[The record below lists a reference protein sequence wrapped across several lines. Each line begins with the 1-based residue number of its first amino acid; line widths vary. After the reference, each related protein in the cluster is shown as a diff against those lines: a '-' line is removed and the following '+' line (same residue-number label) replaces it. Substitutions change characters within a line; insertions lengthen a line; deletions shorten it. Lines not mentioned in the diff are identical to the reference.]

1 MSAIFIPNFSH
12 GLNRLRPQAVG
23 EVGTLWNAKNCV
35 INRGGDVESAKK
47 FVPEY
52 VLPSGTFGLAGV
64 NGTPYVFGTGTKPT
78 GMPAAVS
85 YQQLTYGGS
94 ANLVKIHDA
103 KPFAAKLYVIAE
115 FDDGDI
121 EHFYGGARVTEWE
134 NVADTAFTAL
144 TYSAVAKWLAR
155 KINARDDV
163 DAIAVDN
170 RVVITAVTP
179 GTSFTL
185 STSTVDNAHV
195 ASSAPTAAISHLQAN
210 VAEVDE
216 VRASGTV
223 TITGGSSSPGINR
236 VGQIAV
242 GAHNL
247 LSAPVDF
254 VLDDAAT
261 ANAVA
266 LAITSAA
273 VAGYTATAAG
283 AVITILAPPGL
294 GATVNGTAPTVT
306 AAGDVT
312 TSTTNLADGVTAVA
326 AQTQID
332 QVTISATSVDTL
344 DSWKITVN
352 STDYIST
359 GRSSC
364 TGTLAHVVYQRVWV
378 PTGTVLNFCKL
389 GDATVWSTMAGVA
402 STDPGFIDTSQDS
415 EGADDITS
423 LAEHNDGTAIF
434 SDTNIRIYTLDTD
447 ATAIKILQTIEN
459 TGSIATKVPLQYGST
474 EVYYLAMTGLASIRS
489 RLGSNFVVTL
499 DVATAIATYLQDFI
513 DQVGD
518 TVVRDAAAAIE
529 PRDGR
534 FMMAIANKVFAL
546 SQFADTEVMAW
557 TEIDLPFTVEEFA
570 RIGRRIMARAGNT
583 IYVYGGVAGDVYPDP
598 DEAPIDILT
607 PFLSG
612 DDPSGKKTSGGF
624 DLMAEGVWDC
634 ELLVDPNDTSK
645 TADVGVIGKI
655 TYPRGSLR
663 VPLSTTQVA
672 AHLTCSSGGRATLSN
687 LMIHFDP
694 GESA

>member
-23 EVGTLWNAKNCV
+23 EVGALWNARNCV

-52 VLPSGTFGLAGV
+52 VLPAGTFGLANV
-64 NGTPYVFGTGTKPT
+64 NGTPYVFGTGTKPA

-94 ANLVKIHDA
+94 ASLVKIHDA

-134 NVADTAFTAL
+134 NVADTAFAAL
-144 TYSAVAKWLAR
+144 TYSAVAKWLAL
-155 KINARDDV
+155 KLNARDDV
-163 DAIAVDN
+163 DALAVDS
-170 RVVITAVTP
+170 RIIITALTP
-179 GTSFTL
+179 GTPFTL
-185 STSTVDNAHV
+185 TTATVDSANV
-195 ASSAPTAAISHLQAN
+195 ASSAPTATIAHLQAN
-210 VAEVDE
+210 VAQVDE
-216 VRASGTV
+216 VRASATV
-223 TITGGSSSPGINR
+223 TITGGTSSPGINR
-236 VGQIAV
+236 VSQIAIGV
-242 GAHNL
+242 HNL
-247 LSAPVDF
+247 LTAPVDF

-261 ANAVA
+261 ANAIA

-273 VAGYTATAAG
+273 VAGYTATSSG
-283 AVITILAPPGL
+283 AVVTVLAPPGL
-294 GATVNGTAPTVT
+294 GATVNGVSPTVT
-306 AAGDVT
+306 AGGDVT
-312 TSTTNLADGVTAVA
+312 TSRTALAGGVTAVA
-326 AQTQID
+326 PQTQID
-332 QVTISATSVDTL
+332 QVTIGATSVDAL
-344 DSWKITVN
+344 DSWKITIN
-352 STDYIST
+352 GTSYLST

-364 TGTLAHVVYQRVWV
+364 TGTMAHIVFQRVWV

-389 GDATVWSTMAGVA
+389 SDATVWSTTTGVA

-423 LAEHNDGTAIF
+423 LTEHNDGTAIF

-447 ATAIKILQTIEN
+447 ATAIKLLQTIEN

-474 EVYYLAMTGLASIRS
+474 EVYYLAMTGLTAIRS

-499 DVATAIATYLQDFI
+499 DIATAIATYLQDFI

-518 TVVRDAAAAIE
+518 TVVRSAAAVIE

-534 FMMAIANKVFAL
+534 YMLAIADKVFCL
-546 SQFADTEVMAW
+546 SEYSDTGVMAW

-570 RIGRRIMARAGNT
+570 RIGRRVMARAGDT
-583 IYVYGGVAGDVYPDP
+583 IYVYGGVAGDVYPAAG
-598 DEAPIDILT
+598 EAPIDILT

-624 DLMAEGVWDC
+624 DLMAEGVWAC

-645 TADVGVIGKI
+645 TVNVGTIGKI
-655 TYPRGSLR
+655 TYPRGSLK

-687 LMIHFDP
+687 LMIHFEP